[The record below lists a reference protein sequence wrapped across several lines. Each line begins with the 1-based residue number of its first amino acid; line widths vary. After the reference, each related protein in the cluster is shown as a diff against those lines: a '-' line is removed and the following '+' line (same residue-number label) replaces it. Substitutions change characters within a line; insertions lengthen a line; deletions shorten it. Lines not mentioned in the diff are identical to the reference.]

1 MSTFSPEILKKAL
14 DIKRKII
21 KSGDFQSKL
30 SEAQDQFEAL
40 NVNLIGGLPDQLAV
54 LNVNLTAVVPEKLNN
69 GIKGLAGV
77 IDAFAPADESGK
89 IIQGLKY
96 STTLMQNLQDI
107 IPEVQIPIAEITSA
121 VPGLAKKLE
130 PVLNDAQKTIASAI
144 TGGAVKEALTSMAV
158 SAATPAAIASTLKK
172 MGVENGLDII
182 PSEINN
188 VLQEAVGKID
198 ITLKLKLPGNLI
210 ELLELPNIDLNLSA
224 VGDKLDKFT
233 AGITGAIGD
242 ILPSITD
249 LPILDALHEMNG
261 SIAQVIDKIGFP
273 PVLKILGKKNVK
285 AIEVSQNVLQLLS
298 NNKLQE
304 ATGLLLKI
312 PEFKSDAVNITAK
325 ITLLNSSLGS
335 VGVLLKRPL
344 AGILGKQLNEVKTIS
359 DLFQGFSIVNAY
371 EEVLSELL
379 FIERPIT
386 KVVFHWSETYA
397 NEIITADSLKATT
410 GEVPYHY
417 IIRKN
422 GSIQR
427 GAGLNEIV
435 SHVSTEHDKDS
446 ISVLVVGGR
455 KGQTGE
461 NSALSSDSIS
471 GIQKDAITKLMGKL
485 YSAYPGI
492 QMFGHG
498 DLDENFSAMEPGVN
512 IQAVAKTKF
521 NKTNE
526 KTPTAIKSHLGNQ
539 GALQSAVGV
548 TYSYQGKIR
557 GMAPRRELVDILAAT
572 AQITGF
578 RFDIFSAG
586 QMPLGQFMN
595 YPASR
600 RKIIGK
606 KYYLDKNPHPVRQG
620 SVRHDGGWAV
630 DCIVYDANNKQINF
644 ARTSPEAKYVV
655 RTLLQQGITA
665 VGAGPNYM
673 TGNIHIDIAYGKNG
687 AGAVKHWGQGGRVK
701 NTPEWLKDIF
711 KG

>member
-1 MSTFSPEILKKAL
+1 MSTFSPRILEKAL
-14 DIKRKII
+14 DIKRKVI
-21 KSGDFQSKL
+21 KSGDFQSNL
-30 SEAQDQFEAL
+30 TEAQDQFASL
-40 NVNLIGGLPDQLAV
+40 NVNLIGAL
-54 LNVNLTAVVPEKLNN
+54 PEKINN
-69 GIKGLAGV
+69 GIKALTGV

-89 IIQGLKY
+89 IIQGMKY

-107 IPEVQIPIAEITSA
+107 LPEVQIPIAEITSA
-121 VPGLAKKLE
+121 VPGLTLKLE
-130 PVLNDAQKTIASAI
+130 PVLNDTQKTIASAI
-144 TGGAVKEALTSMAV
+144 TGGVVKEALTSMAV

-172 MGVENGLDII
+172 MGDETGQSITGT
-182 PSEINN
+182 EINN
-188 VLQEAVGKID
+188 VIQAAVGKID
-198 ITLKLKLPGNLI
+198 ITLKANLPGNLV

-224 VGDKLDKFT
+224 VSDKLDKFT
-233 AGITGAIGD
+233 SGIQGAIGD
-242 ILPSITD
+242 LLPSITD

-261 SIAQVIDKIGFP
+261 SINQVIDKIGFP
-273 PVLKILGKKNVK
+273 AVVKIPGMKGFSGYD
-285 AIEVSQNVLQLLS
+285 VSLNVLQLLS
-298 NNKLQE
+298 NNKLLE
-304 ATGLLLKI
+304 AAGLLLKI
-312 PEFKSDAVNITAK
+312 PEFKLDGVEITAK
-325 ITLLNSSLGS
+325 ITGLNSSLGS
-335 VGVLLKRPL
+335 IGVLLESPL
-344 AGILGKQLNEVKTIS
+344 ASLLGKQLNEVKTIS
-359 DLFQGFSIVNAY
+359 AVIQGFSQVNSY

-397 NEIITADSLKATT
+397 NEIVTAQSLKETT
-410 GEVPYHY
+410 GEVSYHY

-461 NSALSSDSIS
+461 NSALSSDSIA

-526 KTPTAIKSHLGNQ
+526 KAPTVIKSHLGNQ
-539 GALQSAVGV
+539 GTLQSAQGV

-557 GMAPRRELVDILAAT
+557 GNAPRRQLVDILAAT

-578 RFDIFSAG
+578 RFNIFSG
-586 QMPLGQFMN
+586 GHMPLAEWLN
-595 YPASR
+595 IARSRKHTVPALTTAEEAV
-600 RKIIGK
+600 GK
-606 KYYLDKNPHPVRQG
+606 SAKYFVDGKAVRTGTQ
-620 SVRHDGGWAV
+620 RHDGGWAV
-630 DCIVYDANNKQINF
+630 DCVVYDANNKQINF
-644 ARTSPEAKYVV
+644 AEDTPEARYVV

-665 VGAGPNYM
+665 IGAGPSYM

-687 AGAVKHWGQGGRVK
+687 AGASKHWGQDGQIT
-701 NTPEWLKDIF
+701 NTPQWLRDIF